1 MEFLSPV
8 EQCLLKCFS
17 LVMHS
22 NEAKNAGKKKQ
33 KTNLFHWIQHNKEG
47 FCERFPFQP
56 SL

>member
-22 NEAKNAGKKKQ
+22 NEDKNAGKKKNKQ
-33 KTNLFHWIQHNKEG
+33 KNK
-47 FCERFPFQP
+47 
-56 SL
+56 SLPLDTTQ